1 MLARALL
8 LALLCL
14 PGLGAWASPPFHA
27 GLPPRAQAE
36 AAAPP
41 DEACLWPGT
50 GTASADA
57 AALSALLD
65 RIEALAPQP
74 DLLIAAWQESGV
86 ALCLSDQPM
95 EARGYYE
102 PLSNRIVLRRD
113 LPEGARIAILIHE
126 LRHVE
131 QLGRGFCPSPEL
143 DMQEAARLVF
153 AMEADAQAIATLYAW
168 QLRQQGDPAA
178 WEALAEIEHYADI
191 TARFAAAMAE
201 QDDIGIAT
209 AYAFD
214 QWYQDDWRTEA
225 YYISS
230 CSDHLD
236 RLEEENRLPGYDT
249 LPEGFFAQFCRLP
262 SGRPYDC
269 GIAGRYR
276 R

>member
-1 MLARALL
+1 MVARAFAFL
-8 LALLCL
+8 LLCL
-14 PGLGAWASPPFHA
+14 PALSGWASSP
-27 GLPPRAQAE
+27 LPDATSPITTAQSDA
-36 AAAPP
+36 
-41 DEACLWPGT
+41 ACLHPGQPA
-50 GTASADA
+50 ASPDA
-57 AALSALLD
+57 AALAALLD

-74 DLLIAAWQESGV
+74 DLLIAAWRGSGA

-95 EARGYYE
+95 EARGYFE
-102 PLSNRIVLRRD
+102 PRSNRIVLRRD
-113 LPEGARIAILIHE
+113 LPEGARIAILVHE
-126 LRHVE
+126 LRHIE
-131 QLGRGFCPSPEL
+131 QFSRGFCPSPRL
-143 DMQEAARLVF
+143 DMQESARLVF

-178 WEALAEIEHYADI
+178 WEALGEIAHYTDI

-201 QDDIGIAT
+201 HDDIGIAT
-209 AYAFD
+209 ALAFD

-225 YYISS
+225 YYIST

-236 RLEEENRLPGYDT
+236 RLEEENLLPGYDR

-269 GIAGRYR
+269 GIAGRFR

>member
-1 MLARALL
+1 MLVRAIALL
-8 LALLCL
+8 LLSLAA
-14 PGLGAWASPPFHA
+14 PWAWASQPFHA
-27 GLPPRAQAE
+27 DLPPG
-36 AAAPP
+36 AASDAIAPA
-41 DEACLWPGT
+41 DIACLHPGT
-50 GTASADA
+50 PPATPDA

-65 RIEALAPQP
+65 RIEELAPQP
-74 DLLIAAWQESGV
+74 DLLIAAWRASGA

-95 EARGYYE
+95 EARGYFE
-102 PLSNRIVLRRD
+102 PLGNRIVLRRD
-113 LPEGARIAILIHE
+113 LPEGAQIAILIHE
-126 LRHVE
+126 MRHVE
-131 QLGRGFCPSPEL
+131 QFGRGFCPSPRL

-168 QLRQQGDPAA
+168 QLRQQGDPTA
-178 WEALAEIEHYADI
+178 WEALAQIEHYADI
-191 TARFAAAMAE
+191 TARFATAMAE

-225 YYISS
+225 YYIST

-236 RLEEENRLPGYDT
+236 RLERENLLPGYDR

-269 GIAGRYR
+269 GIAGRFR